1 MFMEV
6 WTMATEKKWQL
17 DLGEYIRQGEP
28 AQAEKSESWQIAI
41 GLQQV
46 DGLETSDYLLATAKD
61 HIEGKIDIKEAQ
73 RRIVSYYEAA
83 DQRQYFEN
91 DTAEADIVSS
101 RITELLGENTF
112 QFSPA
117 EFQNIH
123 KRLFTGII
131 DHAGMWRTYNI
142 SKAEWV
148 LNGKSVVY
156 APWQSIR
163 DTLDYDFEKERVFS
177 YGSLTLEE
185 IIQHLASFTSGIWQ
199 IHPFCEGNTRTTA
212 VFILKYMKAFG
223 LSIDNEVFKN
233 HSWYFR
239 NALVRANYNDLQN
252 NIHATT
258 NFLEQF
264 FENLLLGT
272 DHELKNRYLHI
283 DFDDWQQ
290 STAVQ
295 SATDHIPKCQNG
307 TLECT
312 LEELA
317 LLRLLAE
324 HPGFTQRELQEKT
337 GRSLRTIKRTMIA
350 LQNKGYIQRTGGKRY
365 GKRQV
370 LVDFKKN

>member
-1 MFMEV
+1 M
-6 WTMATEKKWQL
+6 
-17 DLGEYIRQGEP
+17 
-28 AQAEKSESWQIAI
+28 
-41 GLQQV
+41 
-46 DGLETSDYLLATAKD
+46 
-61 HIEGKIDIKEAQ
+61 
-73 RRIVSYYEAA
+73 
-83 DQRQYFEN
+83 
-91 DTAEADIVSS
+91 
-101 RITELLGENTF
+101 
-112 QFSPA
+112 
-117 EFQNIH
+117 
-123 KRLFTGII
+123 
-131 DHAGMWRTYNI
+131 
-142 SKAEWV
+142 
-148 LNGKSVVY
+148 
-156 APWQSIR
+156 
-163 DTLDYDFEKERVFS
+163 
-177 YGSLTLEE
+177 
-185 IIQHLASFTSGIWQ
+185 
-199 IHPFCEGNTRTTA
+199 
-212 VFILKYMKAFG
+212 
-223 LSIDNEVFKN
+223 
-233 HSWYFR
+233 
-239 NALVRANYNDLQN
+239 RANYNDLQN

-290 STAVQ
+290 STDAQ

-317 LLRLLAE
+317 LLRLLVE

>member
-6 WTMATEKKWQL
+6 WTMANEKKWQL

-73 RRIVSYYEAA
+73 RRIASYYEAA

-112 QFSPA
+112 QFSPI

-148 LNGKSVVY
+148 LDGKSVVY

-163 DTLDYDFEKERVFS
+163 DTLDYDFEKERFFS
-177 YGSLTLEE
+177 YDGLTLKET
-185 IIQHLASFTSGIWQ
+185 IRHLSSFTSGIWQ

-290 STAVQ
+290 STAAQ

-307 TLECT
+307 T